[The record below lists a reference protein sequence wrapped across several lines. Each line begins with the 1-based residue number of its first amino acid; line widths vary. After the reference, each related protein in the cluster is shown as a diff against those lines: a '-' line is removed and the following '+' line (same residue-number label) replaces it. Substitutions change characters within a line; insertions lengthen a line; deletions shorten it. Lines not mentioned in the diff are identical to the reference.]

1 MSHTPLEVFSM
12 FNQSKLARDLNVTRG
27 TITSW
32 REKRKIPAERVVDV
46 ARVTGID
53 RARLRPDLYN

>member
-1 MSHTPLEVFSM
+1 M

>member
-46 ARVTGID
+46 ARVTGIA

>member
-27 TITSW
+27 TITGW

-46 ARVTGID
+46 SRVTGID
-53 RARLRPDLYN
+53 RERLRPDLYS

>member
-1 MSHTPLEVFSM
+1 MSQTPLEVFSM
-12 FNQSKLARDLNVTRG
+12 FNQSKLARDLKVTRG

-46 ARVTGID
+46 SHFTGIN
-53 RARLRPDLYN
+53 REQLRPDLYS